1 MKLILCVESAASSR
15 TPGNREILAIVSL
28 VLYLIEFRMFFT
40 RTYEIYACGTFAP
53 KGIKAR
59 KRNKRPRDS
68 DIRSQSACFLYIK
81 VKRSPHS
88 IAAIEIPFSPDQS
101 TSASSSAKTNNKDI
115 RDNPPIATLSQ
126 KKPHPLNTL
135 IMRRP

>member
-68 DIRSQSACFLYIK
+68 DIRSQSACFLYMKSKGRPTLSPLSRFPFLQTNQHQPPPQLKPAIK
-81 VKRSPHS
+81 
-88 IAAIEIPFSPDQS
+88 
-101 TSASSSAKTNNKDI
+101 TSAII
-115 RDNPPIATLSQ
+115 RLLRLYRRKNPTP
-126 KKPHPLNTL
+126 
-135 IMRRP
+135 